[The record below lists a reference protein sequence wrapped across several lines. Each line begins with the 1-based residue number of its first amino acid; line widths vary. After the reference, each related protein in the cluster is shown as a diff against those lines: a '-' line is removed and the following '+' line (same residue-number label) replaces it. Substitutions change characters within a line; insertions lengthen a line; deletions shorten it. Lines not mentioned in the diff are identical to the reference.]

1 MATKQ
6 RFYFDTSVFGGVYDE
21 EFEESSIQ
29 LFEKVKLGQIVC
41 LYSALSEVELSLAR
55 ENVRSFFE
63 GLPIGYLEKVMISD
77 EAVDLANKYI
87 AGNVV
92 GRTSFDDCV
101 HIALATIHKADILV
115 SWNFKH
121 IVNVYRIRGYNSV
134 KLKAGYQT
142 LEIRSPK
149 DIIGYEAGD

>member
-1 MATKQ
+1 MATNQ

-41 LYSALSEVELSLAR
+41 LYSDLTEGELSQAPQD
-55 ENVRSFFE
+55 VRSFFE
-63 GLPIGYLEKVMISD
+63 GLPGSQLEKLIVSD
-77 EAVDLANKYI
+77 EALDLANKYI
-87 AGNVV
+87 AENVV
-92 GRTSFDDCV
+92 GMTSLDDCI
-101 HIALATIHKADILV
+101 HIALATIHKANILV

-134 KLKAGYQT
+134 NLKAGYQT